1 MSDGERFRGLFLFI
15 FFFFFMGW
23 VWIISIPDLNNSGN
37 IHTLPGSSWVEF
49 NRLLPKTFGSGRVGY
64 PLPNGYGHP
73 YQRSLP
79 FS

>member
-1 MSDGERFRGLFLFI
+1 MSDGERFRVFFF

-37 IHTLPGSSWVEF
+37 IHTLPDSSWVEF
-49 NRLLPKTFGSGRVGY
+49 NQVLPETFRSGRVGY
-64 PLPNGYGHP
+64 LLSNGYGHP